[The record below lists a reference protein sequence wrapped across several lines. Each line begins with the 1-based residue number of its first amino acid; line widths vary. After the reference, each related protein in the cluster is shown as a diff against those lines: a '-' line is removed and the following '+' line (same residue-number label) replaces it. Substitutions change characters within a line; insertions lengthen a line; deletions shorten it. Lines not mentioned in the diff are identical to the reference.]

1 MKFLQRAFFHV
12 YDVVVFY
19 LGVLGFGVAGL
30 IWTVVAVALHP
41 TLPRPVGRR
50 LGRAA
55 ITSIFRAFLGFLELS
70 GRFRFDLEALDAL
83 RHEKN
88 LIIAP
93 NHPSLWDAVLLVSH
107 LPEVACVMKAEVVNN
122 IFVGAGAR
130 LARYIRNGSLRQ
142 MINLSVAELRNGER
156 LLLFPEG
163 TRTVRRPIN
172 PLTGSIGVIAC
183 RAGATVQTV
192 IIETDSPF
200 LTKGWPVWKKPPL
213 PMHYRVRLGRRFEAG
228 RDSAALV
235 SELEQY
241 FMGQT
246 ISCAGIPAAPA
257 AAAPGVAP
265 AAQDEQPAPEAL
277 SDSLPVTRQH

>member
-1 MKFLQRAFFHV
+1 MKSIQRAFLPI

-19 LGVLGFGVAGL
+19 LGVAGFGMTGL
-30 IWTVVAVALHP
+30 AWTLVAVILHP
-41 TLPRPVGRR
+41 LLPRPLGRR

-55 ITSIFRAFLGFLELS
+55 IMLLFRAFLALLQLS
-70 GRFRFDLEALDAL
+70 GRFRFDLRALDAL

-93 NHPSLWDAVLLVSH
+93 NHPSLWDAVLLVSR
-107 LPEVACVMKAEVVNN
+107 LPDVACVMKAEVINN

-142 MINLSVAELRNGER
+142 MINLSVAELKNGER
-156 LLLFPEG
+156 ILLFPEG
-163 TRTVRRPIN
+163 TRTIRRPIN

-200 LTKGWPVWKKPPL
+200 LTKGWPVWKKPRL
-213 PMHYRVRLGRRFEAG
+213 PMHYTVRLGERFAAG

-235 SELEQY
+235 QELENY
-241 FMGQT
+241 FMGQA
-246 ISCAGIPAAPA
+246 IACAGIPAGAGTPAPA
-257 AAAPGVAP
+257 P
-265 AAQDEQPAPEAL
+265 AEDPHADAL
-277 SDSLPVTRQH
+277 SGSRHN

>member
-1 MKFLQRAFFHV
+1 MKSIQRAFLPI

-19 LGVLGFGVAGL
+19 LGVAGFGMTGL
-30 IWTVVAVALHP
+30 AWTLVAVILHP
-41 TLPRPVGRR
+41 LLPRPLGRR

-55 ITSIFRAFLGFLELS
+55 IMLLFRAFLAFLQLS
-70 GRFRFDLEALDAL
+70 GRFRFDLRALDAL

-93 NHPSLWDAVLLVSH
+93 NHPSLWDAVLLVSR
-107 LPEVACVMKAEVVNN
+107 LPDVACVMKAEVINN

-142 MINLSVAELRNGER
+142 MINLSVAELKNGER
-156 LLLFPEG
+156 ILLFPEG
-163 TRTVRRPIN
+163 TRTIRRPIN

-200 LTKGWPVWKKPPL
+200 LTKGWPVWKKPRL
-213 PMHYRVRLGRRFEAG
+213 PMHYTVRLGERFAAG

-235 SELEQY
+235 QELENY
-241 FMGQT
+241 FMGQA
-246 ISCAGIPAAPA
+246 IACAGIPAGAGTPAPA
-257 AAAPGVAP
+257 P
-265 AAQDEQPAPEAL
+265 AEDSHADAL
-277 SDSLPVTRQH
+277 SGPRHN

>member
-1 MKFLQRAFFHV
+1 MKSIQRAFLPI

-19 LGVLGFGVAGL
+19 LGVAGFGMTGL
-30 IWTVVAVALHP
+30 AWTLVAVILHP
-41 TLPRPVGRR
+41 LLPRPLGRR

-55 ITSIFRAFLGFLELS
+55 IMLLFRAFLAFLQLS
-70 GRFRFDLEALDAL
+70 GRFRFDLRALDAL

-93 NHPSLWDAVLLVSH
+93 NHPSLWDAVLLVSR
-107 LPEVACVMKAEVVNN
+107 LPDVACVMKAEVINN

-142 MINLSVAELRNGER
+142 MINLSVAELKNGER
-156 LLLFPEG
+156 ILLFPEG
-163 TRTVRRPIN
+163 TRTIRRPIN

-200 LTKGWPVWKKPPL
+200 LTKGWPVWKKPRL
-213 PMHYRVRLGRRFEAG
+213 PMHYTVRLGERFAAG

-235 SELEQY
+235 QELENY
-241 FMGQT
+241 FMGQA
-246 ISCAGIPAAPA
+246 IACAGIPAGAGTPAPA
-257 AAAPGVAP
+257 P
-265 AAQDEQPAPEAL
+265 AEDPHADAL
-277 SDSLPVTRQH
+277 SGSRHN